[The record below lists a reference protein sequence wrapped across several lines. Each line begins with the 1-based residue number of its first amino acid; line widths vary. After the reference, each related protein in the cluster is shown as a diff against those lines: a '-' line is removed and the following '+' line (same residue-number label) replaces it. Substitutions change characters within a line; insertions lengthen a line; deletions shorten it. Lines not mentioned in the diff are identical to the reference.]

1 MYIFIKIFDNKSVV
15 GQSSSPF
22 IIEDNN
28 LNRAITRVIE
38 KYYDKGTCEKVKRCL
53 T

>member
-1 MYIFIKIFDNKSVV
+1 MYIFIKIFDNNNII
-15 GQSSSPF
+15 GQNSSPF

-28 LNRAITRVIE
+28 LNKALSRVIE
-38 KYYDKGTCEKVKRCL
+38 KYYDKETCEKVKRCL